1 MQEKYDKYPSSAKG
15 LKVDVLHL
23 QALRKS
29 KHMGSKCILME
40 SEYFPCI
47 AWFADYLQSESVI
60 IDNQEAFVRSSYRN
74 RCEVAGA
81 QGKQILS
88 VPLEG
93 GRNARRL
100 TAEVKICYRERW
112 QQVHWRSIEACYRR
126 TPYFEFYESRLSGIF
141 DHRFEYLVQLNEY
154 VLGVLLDCLKRKPH
168 HQLMR
173 NIPLETSYEDQRRK
187 FVPGLQENLS
197 YKSYLQPFQERNG
210 FLPHLSVLDMLCCCG
225 PDTIIL
231 LSPEKA

>member
-1 MQEKYDKYPSSAKG
+1 ME
-15 LKVDVLHL
+15 VLHL

-60 IDNQEAFVRSSYRN
+60 IDDQEAFVRSSYRN

-93 GRNARRL
+93 GRNTRRL

-126 TPYFEFYESRLSGIF
+126 TPYFEFYESRLCRIF
-141 DHRFEYLVQLNEY
+141 DQRFEYLVQLNAH
-154 VLGVLLDCLKRKPH
+154 VLGVLLDCLKLKAH
-168 HQLMR
+168 HQSEKKKYPGK
-173 NIPLETSYEDQRRK
+173 IFEDQRRK
-187 FVPGLQENLS
+187 FLPGLRDQLP
-197 YKSYLQPFQERNG
+197 YRSYLQPFQERNG
-210 FLPHLSVLDMLCCCG
+210 FIPHLSVLDMLCCIG
-225 PDTIIL
+225 PDSIAFL
-231 LSPEKA
+231 GQENA

>member
-1 MQEKYDKYPSSAKG
+1 M
-15 LKVDVLHL
+15 

-141 DHRFEYLVQLNEY
+141 EHRFEYLVELNAH
-154 VLGVLLDCLKRKPH
+154 VLGVLLDCLKQKTH
-168 HQLMR
+168 HHSGQEEHPGT
-173 NIPLETSYEDQRRK
+173 IFEDQRRK
-187 FVPGLQENLS
+187 FSPGLQDHLS
-197 YKSYLQPFQERNG
+197 FRPYLQPFQERNG
-210 FLPHLSVLDMLCCCG
+210 FIPHLSVLDMLCCTG
-225 PDTIIL
+225 PDTIAL
-231 LSPEKA
+231 LGQENA

>member
-1 MQEKYDKYPSSAKG
+1 M
-15 LKVDVLHL
+15 

-29 KHMGSKCILME
+29 KHMGAKCILME

-60 IDNQEAFVRSSYRN
+60 IDDQEAFVRSSYRN

-81 QGKQILS
+81 QGKLILS

-93 GRNARRL
+93 GRNARRSF
-100 TAEVKICYRERW
+100 ADVKICYRERW

-141 DHRFEYLVQLNEY
+141 DHRFEYLLELNTY
-154 VLGVLLDCLKRKPH
+154 ILGVLLECLKIKPH
-168 HQLMR
+168 HQSVK
-173 NIPLETSYEDQRRK
+173 ETHTGTKFVDQRRK
-187 FVPGLQENLS
+187 FSPGILDQLS
-197 YKSYLQPFQERNG
+197 FSPYFQPFQERNG
-210 FLPHLSVLDMLCCCG
+210 FIPHLSVLDMLCCIG
-225 PDTIIL
+225 PDTIAFL
-231 LSPEKA
+231 GQENAQTLGLKKGC

>member
-1 MQEKYDKYPSSAKG
+1 M
-15 LKVDVLHL
+15 DVLYL

-141 DHRFEYLVQLNEY
+141 EHRFEYLVELNAH
-154 VLGVLLDCLKRKPH
+154 VLGVLLDCLKQKTH
-168 HQLMR
+168 HHSGQEEHPGT
-173 NIPLETSYEDQRRK
+173 IFEDQRRK
-187 FVPGLQENLS
+187 FSPGLQDHLS
-197 YKSYLQPFQERNG
+197 FRPYLQPFQERNG
-210 FLPHLSVLDMLCCCG
+210 FIPHLSVLDMLCCTG
-225 PDTIIL
+225 PDTIAL
-231 LSPEKA
+231 LGQENA